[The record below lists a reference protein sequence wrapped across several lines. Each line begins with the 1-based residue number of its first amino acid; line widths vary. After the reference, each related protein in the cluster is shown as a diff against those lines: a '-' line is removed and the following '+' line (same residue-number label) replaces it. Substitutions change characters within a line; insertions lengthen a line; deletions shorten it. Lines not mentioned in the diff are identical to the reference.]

1 MFKTLKVLYIF
12 LAGIGVFF
20 VNNIYVLLTIIFIHF
35 ILFGLIKNKT
45 KNLRFLYK
53 VKWFILII
61 FLFHAFTGSN
71 DIDILK
77 IKKWTLSLSY
87 EGMLEGSIMTCKL
100 ISMLLIT
107 QVVRLS
113 LKGNEFILGLKK
125 LGLSQSSSE
134 IIDQILAITAE
145 EKTQGSTKKG
155 KPGSGG
161 GNGKGGGNRNQQNT
175 QSNEPNSVRSIDVLL
190 KGKIGNIPK
199 KLLDRINFAKDKFAD
214 NPNAVIASSSLA
226 ITLIRMVKIAPGLPL
241 APGHKNILFFPVFIQ
256 GILKSEKRFA
266 GTQVGFISG
275 ILHFTMGFGKYGPLG
290 ILEFAVVGWVFD
302 LFLRIPINK
311 NKLWFFMLLGG
322 VGGLVRI
329 STEMLLALVLGMP
342 DAFFLIYLPYI
353 ISQILFGI
361 ASGFIT
367 KSIIN
372 TTEE

>member
-1 MFKTLKVLYIF
+1 
-12 LAGIGVFF
+12 
-20 VNNIYVLLTIIFIHF
+20 
-35 ILFGLIKNKT
+35 
-45 KNLRFLYK
+45 
-53 VKWFILII
+53 
-61 FLFHAFTGSN
+61 
-71 DIDILK
+71 
-77 IKKWTLSLSY
+77 
-87 EGMLEGSIMTCKL
+87 MLEGSIMTCKL

-256 GILKSEKRFA
+256 QIN
-266 GTQVGFISG
+266 
-275 ILHFTMGFGKYGPLG
+275 P
-290 ILEFAVVGWVFD
+290 FD
-302 LFLRIPINK
+302 LTSNRVIP
-311 NKLWFFMLLGG
+311 
-322 VGGLVRI
+322 
-329 STEMLLALVLGMP
+329 T
-342 DAFFLIYLPYI
+342 
-353 ISQILFGI
+353 
-361 ASGFIT
+361 
-367 KSIIN
+367 
-372 TTEE
+372 